1 MKIFDFIV
9 IGGGPAGI
17 TLAKMLGG
25 KNSIA
30 IIRPED
36 HSMIYC
42 ALPYAVEGLIGN
54 EKTFK
59 SDSLVIDAGAELI
72 RDTVIDINATE
83 KNVTLQGGEKLV
95 YKKLIIASGVTPFI
109 PPIPGSN
116 LKGITGFKT
125 EKDLVGIKELLE
137 NGINKAVV
145 VGAGAIGIEIAQAF
159 AFKGLSVDLIDM
171 ADSVLP
177 NLLDKDMSVNLEY
190 ELANKGIRFHKN
202 SKIISLKGEEFVEEV
217 TMDNGKAVT
226 FSKNDNGTFSG
237 LVVFAVGMKSELDF
251 IKNAN
256 IETGKDGIIINDK
269 METNIPDIY
278 ATGDCAQ
285 FYSGIDGN
293 ILSGKLATNAVP
305 MAKVL
310 GANLL
315 GSNKT
320 YSGFFNGAAT
330 KIGRYFIGGTGF
342 SERIAKEKGYN
353 VICGYSE
360 VTTKFPIM
368 PDAKIKKMKLIIDRD
383 SHRVLGAQ
391 VVSGEPVIGRID
403 LITFAIQMKA
413 KVEDLS
419 NLSYASQPHQ
429 SFYPAANIVV
439 LSAEDVIKKMN
450 KK

>member
-1 MKIFDFIV
+1 MKVFDFIV
-9 IGGGPAGI
+9 VGGGPAGI
-17 TLAKMLGG
+17 SLAKMLG
-25 KNSIA
+25 KKSSIA

-36 HSMIYC
+36 YSMIYC

-72 RDTVIDINATE
+72 RDTVVDVNTDE
-83 KNVTLQGGEKLV
+83 KFVVLESDEKLE

-109 PPIPGSN
+109 PLIPGSN
-116 LKGITGFKT
+116 LKSITGFKT
-125 EKDLVGIKELLE
+125 EKDLLGIQEHLE

-145 VGAGAIGIEIAQAF
+145 IGAGAIGIEIAQAF
-159 AFKGLSVDLIDM
+159 VFKGLSVDLIDM

-177 NLLDKDMSVNLEY
+177 NLLDKDMSANLEY

-202 SKIISLKGEEFVEEV
+202 SKVISLKGKEYVEEV
-217 TMDNGKAVT
+217 LMDNGKSIS
-226 FSKNDNGTFSG
+226 FSENDDKTYSG
-237 LVVFAVGMKSELDF
+237 IVVFAVGMKSELDF
-251 IKNAN
+251 IKNTN
-256 IETGKDGIIINDK
+256 VETGKDGIIINNK
-269 METNIPDIY
+269 METNIPDVY
-278 ATGDCAQ
+278 AAGDCAQ

-305 MAKVL
+305 MAKIL

-315 GSNKT
+315 GADKS
-320 YSGFFNGAAT
+320 YSGFYNGAAT
-330 KIGRYFIGGTGF
+330 KIGRYFMGGTGF
-342 SERIAKEKGYN
+342 SERIATEKGYN

-368 PDAKIKKMKLIIDRD
+368 PDAKNKKMKLVIDKD
-383 SHRVLGAQ
+383 THRVLGAQ
-391 VVSGEPVIGRID
+391 IVSGEPVIGRID

-413 KVEDLS
+413 KVEDLA

-429 SFYPAANIVV
+429 SFYPAANLIV
-439 LSAEDVIKKMN
+439 LSAEDVLKKID
-450 KK
+450 K